1 MEIVDPMLEDK
12 FNKEEAEKMIR
23 VALLCSNADPV
34 LRPTMSEVVSMLES
48 QTVVQEVA
56 SDPSIYGADLQI
68 KQLKGYYQQ
77 MHDQSSSGSS
87 AANLSSERTGIGSST
102 MSSHDLYTI
111 NSGSIYSMNKSAQ
124 DLYSVNS
131 ESIYSNLTSVHDSES
146 VHLNSS
152 ETS

>member
-12 FNKEEAEKMIR
+12 FDKEEAEKMIR
-23 VALLCSNADPV
+23 VALLCSNADPA

-48 QTVVQEVA
+48 QTIVQEVA
-56 SDPSIYGADLQI
+56 SDPGIYGADLQI

-87 AANLSSERTGIGSST
+87 APNFSSERLRSST
-102 MSSHDLYTI
+102 TSAHDLYTV
-111 NSGSIYSMNKSAQ
+111 NSESIYSINKSAQ

-131 ESIYSNLTSVHDSES
+131 ESIYSNLSSVHDSES

>member
-1 MEIVDPMLEDK
+1 MEIVEPMLEDK

-23 VALLCSNADPV
+23 VALLCSNADPA

-48 QTVVQEVA
+48 QTIVQEVA
-56 SDPSIYGADLQI
+56 SDPGIYGADLQI

-77 MHDQSSSGSS
+77 MHDQSSRGSS
-87 AANLSSERTGIGSST
+87 APNFSSGRIGTGSST
-102 MSSHDLYTI
+102 TSTNDLYPV
-111 NSGSIYSMNKSAQ
+111 NKSAQ

-131 ESIYSNLTSVHDSES
+131 ESIYSNLTSIHDIDHVDSES

-152 ETS
+152 KTS